1 MGIATLGVLCV
12 HSESI
17 VVWPKVISK
26 LFSYGGIG
34 VYIFVFLSAIG
45 LYYSLSSHE
54 EKYKKSVFYKR
65 RIQRVFIPYLMIAAT
80 WYGIKYL
87 LIQHDVAWFFYELS
101 TASFWIG
108 HHGAWYVA
116 MLVPVYIIFPFFYD
130 WVEGIHGRK
139 KISRTVKIAV
149 VGLTA
154 SIVAL
159 TVCVVNPPLYQHLS
173 QVILSIVV
181 YIVGYYYADRVKT
194 GRYNGYG
201 VSILCVVV
209 YIVKSITPIKNIA
222 FFSSITWSLLAIP
235 IITMSA
241 WFLSKFQLRPINVIL
256 KFLGKHS
263 LEMYLWNIFLLQA
276 INYFGVV
283 DWLRSYGDTSGYV
296 VYVAVV
302 IGGIIL
308 SIIYGKLTETI
319 EQKMWVKQV
328 DH

>member
-12 HSESI
+12 HSES
-17 VVWPKVISK
+17 VVVLPKVISK

-54 EKYKKSVFYKR
+54 GEYKKTEFYKR

-87 LIQHDVAWFFYELS
+87 FIQHDVAWFFYELS

-139 KISRTVKIAV
+139 KISRTIKVAV

-159 TVCVVNPPLYQHLS
+159 TVCIVNPPLYQHLS
-173 QVILSIVV
+173 QVLLSIIV

-201 VSILCVVV
+201 VSILCVVI
-209 YIVKSITPIKNIA
+209 YIVKSITPIKILP
-222 FFSSITWSLLAIP
+222 SSVPLHGVCLQYRLLRC
-235 IITMSA
+235 
-241 WFLSKFQLRPINVIL
+241 QH
-256 KFLGKHS
+256 G
-263 LEMYLWNIFLLQA
+263 
-276 INYFGVV
+276 
-283 DWLRSYGDTSGYV
+283 SYRNFNCD
-296 VYVAVV
+296 
-302 IGGIIL
+302 L
-308 SIIYGKLTETI
+308 
-319 EQKMWVKQV
+319 
-328 DH
+328 